1 MPTNSSFF
9 VFLNVLKTWGFKIYQ
24 NKVVAYGI
32 MALLLVAILIESR
45 QKTVVVFDFKQ
56 TYAIFLKEALNRKLP
71 EDEMRKIGARFPQA
85 VANAANY
92 YAKKHH
98 VIIYTKGAVVAG
110 AEDATPEI
118 QKLIAKEMQKSAR

>member
-1 MPTNSSFF
+1 MPTNSSSF
-9 VFLNVLKTWGFKIYQ
+9 VFLNILKTLGLKIYQ
-24 NKVVAYGI
+24 NKVVVYGV
-32 MALLLVAILIESR
+32 MALLLAAILTESR
-45 QKTVVVFDFKQ
+45 QKTAVVFDSKQ

-71 EDEMRKIGARFPQA
+71 EDEMKKLGARFPQA

-92 YAKKHH
+92 YAQKHH

-118 QKLIAKEMQKSAR
+118 QKLIAKEMQKIN